1 MNNNI
6 SNINSQKNMMSS
18 HMNNT
23 NKNFRNDKDNYHLES
38 SHLSKENKDKEI
50 LTSNVNYL
58 PKENK
63 DKEILNLKKE
73 LNNAK
78 DIIEK
83 QKHIINN
90 LKNQI
95 EDNSNYI
102 QLYQDLINQKEQ
114 ELKNLKIE
122 FDNIKSKSKV
132 NEDKSKIMTVNIT
145 FEDRKKPFP
154 VPCVDTDTF
163 AEVEEKLYKQFPEFR
178 ETNNNFIFN
187 GESVLRFK
195 TISQNNI
202 ENGSPITIVVPQLK
216 KRKLN
221 H

>member
-6 SNINSQKNMMSS
+6 ININSQKNLRSNQTS
-18 HMNNT
+18 NT
-23 NKNFRNDKDNYHLES
+23 NMTNNYKNFQNNKYNLQNNQSEKNNFQEEDKD
-38 SHLSKENKDKEI
+38 
-50 LTSNVNYL
+50 
-58 PKENK
+58 K

-114 ELKNLKIE
+114 ELKNLKLE
-122 FDNIKSKSKV
+122 FDNIKSKSKL
-132 NEDKSKIMTVNIT
+132 KSEIMTINIT
-145 FEDRKKPFP
+145 SNDRKKPFS
-154 VPCVDTDTF
+154 VQCVDTDTF

-178 ETNNNFIFN
+178 ETNNDFFFN
-187 GESVLRFK
+187 GGPILRFK
-195 TISQNNI
+195 TINQNKI
-202 ENGSPITIVVPQLK
+202 ENGSAIAMEIPHLK
-216 KRKLN
+216 KLKLN

>member
-6 SNINSQKNMMSS
+6 NNINSQKNMMSS

-78 DIIEK
+78 DIIQK
-83 QKHIINN
+83 QKNIINN
-90 LKNQI
+90 LQNQLN
-95 EDNSNYI
+95 DNSTYI

-114 ELKNLKIE
+114 ELNKMIVELDK
-122 FDNIKSKSKV
+122 IKSKNKEF
-132 NEDKSKIMTVNIT
+132 EDKSKTMTVNIISA
-145 FEDRKKPFP
+145 DKKKNFS
-154 VPCVDTDTF
+154 VPCIETDTF
-163 AEVEEKLYKQFPEFR
+163 AEVEEKLYKRFPEYR
-178 ETNNNFIFN
+178 ETNNNFIVR
-187 GESVLRFK
+187 GKPVLRFK
-195 TISQNNI
+195 TINQNKI
-202 ENGSPITIVVPQLK
+202 ENNLPITMVIP
-216 KRKLN
+216 
-221 H
+221 